1 MNLRIGLAGC
11 VLLGAVLLAAADEK
25 KDKAADKLQGI
36 WTVVSFVA
44 DGKENPK
51 AKDDTV
57 SFDGEKLVIKHKDGS
72 HEATY
77 KLDPAQKP
85 KTIDITPS
93 DGPNKDKV
101 MKGIYSI
108 DGDDLKVCW
117 TEDPDKD
124 RPKEFESKEGSGLR
138 LATLKREKQ

>member
-1 MNLRIGLAGC
+1 MNSRIGLVGC
-11 VLLGAVLLAAADEK
+11 VLLGGVLLAAASEN
-25 KDKAADKLQGI
+25 KDKAADKLQGT
-36 WTVVSFVA
+36 WTVVSVVI

-51 AKDDTV
+51 AKDDKVT
-57 SFDGEKLVIKHKDGS
+57 FDGAKLIVKHKDDA

-85 KTIDITPS
+85 KAIDITPT

-117 TEDPDKD
+117 TEDPDND

-138 LATLKREKQ
+138 FATLKRDKN